1 LKLLGSIA
9 AVELLSPLDREAMFV
24 LMDRIYANMRRDS
37 FEADLDRKQW
47 VIRLEDPATNRLVGF
62 STQALLEVSVAGKPI
77 KALFSGDTVVER
89 EHWGDTALASC
100 WGKFAIQLIDQ
111 HQTSPLYWFLI
122 SKGFRTYRYLPL
134 FFREYFPNYQ
144 SATPEDTLQ
153 ILSALG
159 SHIAPDHY
167 ASQSQIILA
176 RPQKEYVRPEFNDA
190 ATRALP
196 DCHVR
201 YFLKRN
207 PHHDR
212 GDELCCLAPLTR
224 ENFTSLAWRMIRS
237 LPRVQAL
244 SAGCE
249 VD

>member
-1 LKLLGSIA
+1 MKLLGSVVG
-9 AVELLSPLDREAMFV
+9 VELLSPLDREKMFI

-47 VIRLEDPATNRLVGF
+47 VIRLEEPATNRLVGF
-62 STQALLEVSVAGKPI
+62 STQTMLEVSVAGKTI

-111 HQTSPLYWFLI
+111 EQTSPLYWFLI

-134 FFREYFPNYQ
+134 FFREYFPNYR
-144 SATPEDTLQ
+144 SATPEETLHV
-153 ILSALG
+153 LNALG
-159 SHIAPDHY
+159 SHIAPDQY
-167 ASQSQIILA
+167 DSQSQIIYA
-176 RPQKEYVRPEFNDA
+176 RTRKEYVRPEFNDA

-201 YFLKRN
+201 YFLQRN
-207 PHHDR
+207 PRHDR
-212 GDELCCLAPLTR
+212 GDELCCLAPLNR
-224 ENFTSLAWRMIRS
+224 ENFTPVAWRMIRS
-237 LPRVQAL
+237 QPRVQAL
-244 SAGCE
+244 SAGYD